1 MEIVK
6 KILVFYVLLI
16 IIFILIKLVYKID
29 CLIILFFFNDI
40 YDYFYILILNEM
52 KIRLV
57 LLVCLFF

>member
-1 MEIVK
+1 MDIVK
-6 KILVFYVLLI
+6 KKLVFYVLLFI
-16 IIFILIKLVYKID
+16 FFILIKLVYKID

>member
-6 KILVFYVLLI
+6 KNLVFYVLLI

-29 CLIILFFFNDI
+29 CLIKLFFFNDI

>member
-6 KILVFYVLLI
+6 KNLVFYVLLI